1 MRKSKAETAETRR
14 RIVEQAARTFRLHG
28 IQATGLN
35 DVMTPLGFT
44 QGGFYRHFTSKDQL
58 VAEACTQAMSEVI
71 AGLEAAADKK
81 GTGGKRANSVAP
93 MIDAYISTA
102 HRDTPTGGCPL
113 AAMGSELAHADP
125 QTRKA
130 AARGFDDLRDALAR
144 RLADKSPEEAKSAA
158 AFALAAM
165 IGAITMSRVI
175 EDSDASVA
183 LLDDVK
189 RHLAAL

>member
-35 DVMTPLGFT
+35 DVMTPLGLT

-71 AGLEAAADKK
+71 AGLEAAADRK

-175 EDSDASVA
+175 EDSDASMA

>member
-14 RIVEQAARTFRLHG
+14 RIVEMAAREFRLKG

-35 DVMTPLGFT
+35 DVMTPLGLT
-44 QGGFYRHFTSKDQL
+44 QGGFYRHFASKDQL
-58 VAEACTQAMSEVI
+58 VAEACTQAMGEVV
-71 AGLEAAADKK
+71 AGLEAAAGKK
-81 GTGGKRANSVAP
+81 GARRGIAP
-93 MIDAYISTA
+93 LVDAYVSTA

-113 AAMGSELAHADP
+113 AAMGSELAHADT
-125 QTRKA
+125 QTRQA
-130 AARGFDDLRDALAR
+130 ATQGFDDLRDALAKR
-144 RLADKSPEEAKSAA
+144 FADKSPEEAKSAA

-183 LLDDVK
+183 LLNDVK
-189 RHLAAL
+189 RHLDEI